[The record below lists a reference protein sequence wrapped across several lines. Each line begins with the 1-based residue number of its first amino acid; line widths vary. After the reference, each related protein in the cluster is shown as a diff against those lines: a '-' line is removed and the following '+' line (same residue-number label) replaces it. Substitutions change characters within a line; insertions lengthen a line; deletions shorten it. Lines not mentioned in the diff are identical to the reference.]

1 MMKNVYTVGQ
11 VNSYIKNMF
20 TQDFMM
26 NRIYVKGEVSN
37 CKYHTSGH
45 IYFTLKDGTGALNGV
60 LFAKNRKGLA
70 FSMKNGD
77 NVIALGSISVYER
90 DGKYQLYARE
100 ILPDGEGLLYQRFE
114 RLKRE
119 LEEMGMFAQE
129 YKQPIPKYIRTLGIV
144 TAPTGAAIRDIQNIS
159 RRRNPYVQT
168 ILFPALVQGEGAAAS
183 IANGIRALDHLGVD
197 VIILGRGGGSM
208 EDLWAFNEEIVA
220 RAIFECQTPTIS
232 AVGHETDTTIADFV
246 ADLRAPTPS
255 AAAELAVYDI
265 HGLESSLLSLQLEL
279 SRRITEKL
287 ERSRELALQYGSR
300 LQLLSPES
308 QVNEKRQTAAD
319 LEEKLHIRM
328 ESCLTREKHRMELY
342 AQRLEAVSPVRKLS
356 QGYAFVSD
364 EKGRA
369 VCSTEDVAPGGLLG
383 IYMLDGK
390 IAAEVKEVAQTE
402 REAWNRYWRTEMKN
416 EEKWR

>member
-1 MMKNVYTVGQ
+1 M
-11 VNSYIKNMF
+11 
-20 TQDFMM
+20 
-26 NRIYVKGEVSN
+26 
-37 CKYHTSGH
+37 
-45 IYFTLKDGTGALNGV
+45 
-60 LFAKNRKGLA
+60 
-70 FSMKNGD
+70 
-77 NVIALGSISVYER
+77 
-90 DGKYQLYARE
+90 
-100 ILPDGEGLLYQRFE
+100 
-114 RLKRE
+114 
-119 LEEMGMFAQE
+119 
-129 YKQPIPKYIRTLGIV
+129 
-144 TAPTGAAIRDIQNIS
+144 
-159 RRRNPYVQT
+159 
-168 ILFPALVQGEGAAAS
+168 
-183 IANGIRALDHLGVD
+183 
-197 VIILGRGGGSM
+197 
-208 EDLWAFNEEIVA
+208 
-220 RAIFECQTPTIS
+220 
-232 AVGHETDTTIADFV
+232 
-246 ADLRAPTPS
+246 
-255 AAAELAVYDI
+255 
-265 HGLESSLLSLQLEL
+265 SLQLEL

>member
-1 MMKNVYTVGQ
+1 
-11 VNSYIKNMF
+11 
-20 TQDFMM
+20 
-26 NRIYVKGEVSN
+26 
-37 CKYHTSGH
+37 
-45 IYFTLKDGTGALNGV
+45 
-60 LFAKNRKGLA
+60 
-70 FSMKNGD
+70 
-77 NVIALGSISVYER
+77 
-90 DGKYQLYARE
+90 
-100 ILPDGEGLLYQRFE
+100 
-114 RLKRE
+114 
-119 LEEMGMFAQE
+119 MGMFAQE